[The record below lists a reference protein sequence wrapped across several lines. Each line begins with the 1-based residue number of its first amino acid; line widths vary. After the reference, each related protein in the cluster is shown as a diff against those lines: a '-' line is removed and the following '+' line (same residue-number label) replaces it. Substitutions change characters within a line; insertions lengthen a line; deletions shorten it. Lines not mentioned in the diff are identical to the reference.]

1 MAIKEEYKQKAKKI
15 KDFIF
20 MLCFIIVLFY
30 ILKEINMI
38 EFTNSENSI
47 KIEFFGLF
55 YSDFG
60 IMTQAD
66 VSLTTPSH

>member
-30 ILKEINMI
+30 ILKETNMI
-38 EFTNSENSI
+38 EFTTSENNV
-47 KIEFFGLF
+47 KVEFFGLF

-60 IMTQAD
+60 IMSQAD
-66 VSLTTPSH
+66 VSSITPSH